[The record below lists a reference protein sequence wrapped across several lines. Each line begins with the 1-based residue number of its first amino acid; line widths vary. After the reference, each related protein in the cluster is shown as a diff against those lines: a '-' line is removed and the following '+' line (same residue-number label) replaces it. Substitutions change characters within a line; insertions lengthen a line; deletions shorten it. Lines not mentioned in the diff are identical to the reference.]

1 MNNLT
6 STLLTNHSHFQVEEW
21 LKQGQALEF
30 NSGKNQRIVNSSI
43 PAIELQISYKNLNF
57 TQFNALK
64 EAYESNHANTVIID
78 VDQIH
83 DLRPDVMGLNSSVWA
98 FQEFKFNVKAPKIYN
113 GSIKL
118 ISSVF
123 FNYSE
128 YQTLFSQSSSYT
140 PVTTTDDSF
149 ETVLNSATP
158 YQVDYEYI
166 SNSIFSNIGN
176 SARHI
181 KDKGGL
187 RKKWTLS
194 WLLQE
199 TNFLELLKYYRKKAG
214 IMGVFGIPEEGSTG
228 INIEKYL
235 ENADDYVEID
245 DDEFIAD
252 SYWAD
257 SFIESGATYAGKY
270 FENEDEYLTK
280 AMFMK
285 DSFQYSRRVDNIYV
299 CKADIVEVLN

>member
-1 MNNLT
+1 M
-6 STLLTNHSHFQVEEW
+6 
-21 LKQGQALEF
+21 
-30 NSGKNQRIVNSSI
+30 
-43 PAIELQISYKNLNF
+43 
-57 TQFNALK
+57 
-64 EAYESNHANTVIID
+64 
-78 VDQIH
+78 
-83 DLRPDVMGLNSSVWA
+83 
-98 FQEFKFNVKAPKIYN
+98 
-113 GSIKL
+113 
-118 ISSVF
+118 
-123 FNYSE
+123 
-128 YQTLFSQSSSYT
+128 FSQSSSYT

-158 YQVDYEYI
+158 YQVDYEYV

-228 INIEKYL
+228 INTEKYL
-235 ENADDYVEID
+235 ENADDYVVTD
-245 DDEFIAD
+245 
-252 SYWAD
+252 
-257 SFIESGATYAGKY
+257 Y